1 MSIKSVKI
9 LLDFYFFEYHNDE
22 NHYMRNPKKIITIN
36 EQEGN
41 PSHVISLP
49 DLPQQL
55 LSQVVPCDNSW
66 GNKKLNE

>member
-1 MSIKSVKI
+1 
-9 LLDFYFFEYHNDE
+9 
-22 NHYMRNPKKIITIN
+22 MRNPKKINITN
-36 EQEGN
+36 GQEGN

-55 LSQVVPCDNSW
+55 LSQVVPCGNSW

>member
-1 MSIKSVKI
+1 
-9 LLDFYFFEYHNDE
+9 
-22 NHYMRNPKKIITIN
+22 MRNPKKINIIN

-41 PSHVISLP
+41 PSYAISLP

-55 LSQVVPCDNSW
+55 PLQVVPCGGSW